1 MGVIL
6 KPRLKEG
13 ETFTGRLD
21 EIGDDYAIF
30 TGQNEKQYRVQLG
43 NDLLQLLDDD
53 SYLDEIVSI
62 AKNDGEFE
70 IEVLSDWP
78 KNGKA

>member
-13 ETFTGRLD
+13 EKFVGRLD

-30 TGQNEKQYRVQLG
+30 TGANEKQYRVQLG

-53 SYLDEIVSI
+53 SYLDEIVQI
-62 AKNDGEFE
+62 EKREGEFE
-70 IEVLSDWP
+70 IEVLSAWP
-78 KNGKA
+78 VGK